1 MKNIQLIAAA
11 AILLCSCSATKT
23 IGPVA
28 DLNGEWDIVK
38 VDGKTI
44 DTTKTE
50 FRPTL
55 GFETA
60 KNNVFGCAGCNSI
73 MGTARVNK
81 DKQTINF
88 SEIGSTLMLCANME
102 YSSRYLTH
110 CTRLR
115 PIRMEAKGLLT

>member
-38 VDGKTI
+38 VDGKAI

-81 DKQTINF
+81 EANHRLLRNRINADAMRQY
-88 SEIGSTLMLCANME
+88 GVRAADT
-102 YSSRYLTH
+102 
-110 CTRLR
+110 
-115 PIRMEAKGLLT
+115 